1 MPGLWNRGDNTGL
14 AVRKMGPNPGTGFG
28 TSTATATGTIIAGF
42 ITVRVP
48 VAASTTGNYWSNPE
62 LGTVLAQSHMVWVTA
77 GTGTFDMGVSS
88 DGTSGTDDII
98 NGGTMLA
105 GVYSNGTVSATSV
118 LGQINNAWQL
128 VGPAGSGTRNSVT
141 VIHNETV
148 TSTAAG
154 FIIVQYTTIQ

>member
-1 MPGLWNRGDNTGL
+1 MAGTWVKGDPTGL
-14 AVRKMGPNPGTGFG
+14 QVRKMLPHPGTGAG
-28 TSTATATGTIIAGF
+28 TSTATATGTITAGM

-62 LGTVLAQSHMVWVTA
+62 LGTVMAQSHMVWVTA
-77 GTGTFDMGVSS
+77 GTGTFDIGVSS

-118 LGQINNAWQL
+118 LGVINNAWQL
-128 VGPAGSGTRNSVT
+128 VGPAGTGTRNTVT
-141 VIHNETV
+141 VIHNE
-148 TSTAAG
+148 STTGTAVG
-154 FIIVQYTTIQ
+154 FIVVQYITIQ